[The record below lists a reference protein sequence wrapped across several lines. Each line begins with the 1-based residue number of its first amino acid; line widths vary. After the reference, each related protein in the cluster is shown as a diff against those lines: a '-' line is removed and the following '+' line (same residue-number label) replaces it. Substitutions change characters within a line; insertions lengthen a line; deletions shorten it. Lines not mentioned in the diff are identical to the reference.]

1 MVEARDASPANP
13 SPARG
18 RVARAGREPGG
29 ESRGKRTPPGSLGYR
44 LRSATLP
51 EDGEG

>member
-1 MVEARDASPANP
+1 VIEVIPPPKGEGGARSA
-13 SPARG
+13 
-18 RVARAGREPGG
+18 PGG
-29 ESRGKRTPPGSLGYR
+29 DCTCRNRLPHPTSLGYR